1 MFSSGEIDLTG
12 DGLPEQV
19 RLDDGRVAISGGES
33 WQSLP
38 EWRVVD
44 LALGDPNDDG
54 RAELLLALWKPD
66 AAGAMHSHPFI
77 LGYRDG
83 GYRVL
88 WGGSAVADPI
98 LGVEL
103 ADLDGNGVQELIVLE
118 QRGAT
123 PAVAA
128 WRWHGWGFTLL
139 WRFP

>member
-1 MFSSGEIDLTG
+1 M
-12 DGLPEQV
+12 
-19 RLDDGRVAISGGES
+19 RLDGGRVVIASLGGET

-38 EWRVVD
+38 EWQVVD
-44 LALGDPNDDG
+44 LAMGDPNDDG

-66 AAGAMHSHPFI
+66 AAGIARSHPFI

-83 GYRVL
+83 AYRVL

-103 ADLDGNGVQELIVLE
+103 VDLDGNGVQEMIVLE
-118 QRGAT
+118 QRGAI

-139 WRFP
+139 WRFPQILTRP